1 MRIAILGGTG
11 VFGRALAQR
20 LRDLGEDVTIG
31 SRDETR
37 AKELAVVLDVQG
49 ATNES
54 AVDGADLVILSV
66 PSSAALAT
74 ARDLAGAIG
83 ETPVLCVASDLR
95 FTDNGV
101 EPGRDSRSLAE
112 DIAEI
117 LSGPVASGYQSLGA
131 ARLAGHEPPDEDTF
145 VAGEDSV
152 AKSLALE
159 LGERLVAGRA
169 IDAGPLANSRGL
181 EAMTAVLLNVNKRY
195 RTHAGLRITGLP

>member
-1 MRIAILGGTG
+1 MRVAILGGTG
-11 VFGRALAQR
+11 VFGRALATR
-20 LRDLGEDVTIG
+20 LVDAGEEVTIG

-37 AKELAVVLDVQG
+37 AKELAVVLGVQG
-49 ATNES
+49 ATNED
-54 AVDGADLVILSV
+54 AVAGADLVVLSV

-83 ETPVLCVASDLR
+83 QTPVLCVASDLR
-95 FTDNGV
+95 FTENGV

-112 DIAEI
+112 DVAEI
-117 LSGPVASGYQSLGA
+117 LEGPVASGFQSLGA
-131 ARLAGHEPPDEDTF
+131 ATLAGADRPDEDAF
-145 VAGEDSV
+145 VAGEDSP

-159 LGERLVAGRA
+159 LGGRIVAGRA

-195 RTHAGLRITGLP
+195 RTHAGLRVTGLS